1 MLCRDVWR
9 IDVDTLCDEAKMH
22 MELSFICQETTDQ
35 IDPTYLLQNGVDKAA
50 MTCPNPIPK
59 NANPLCCKEL

>member
-1 MLCRDVWR
+1 
-9 IDVDTLCDEAKMH
+9 MH